1 MSYPPTQGPYRNIP
15 QAGDPRQTEAWALTE
30 AARRM
35 SEAQRDGA
43 GADDILAAVRLNWR
57 LWTIFQ
63 AELTNPSNEL
73 PLELRQN
80 MLSLCNFV
88 DKTTVDIIAEP
99 QGAKLGI
106 LITVN
111 RNIASGLFSIPAGQA
126 EAPAEAQDQPQGGV
140 ADLSA

>member
-1 MSYPPTQGPYRNIP
+1 MSYPNAYSNIP
-15 QAGDPRQTEAWALTE
+15 SPGNPRETEAWALTE

-35 SEAQRDGA
+35 SEAQRRNDGDA
-43 GADDILAAVRLNWR
+43 FLDAVRLNWR

-63 AELTNPSNEL
+63 AEIAGDANQL

-99 QGAKLGI
+99 VPTKADI

-111 RNIASGLFSIPAGQA
+111 RHLAAGLFQVPPTESQGPVDGENAAKTAGLA
-126 EAPAEAQDQPQGGV
+126 NITT
-140 ADLSA
+140 